1 MKSFA
6 IASVLFIL
14 LIGIIIGNAIYV
26 HHVSSHILE
35 RLESLSL
42 ESSADELSSLGDY
55 WAHHRP
61 FVSLS
66 LGYGELDHLSESLI
80 AMEAAHASRETSDF
94 ERFRQICFDA
104 ARELTRLERF
114 SPENLF

>member
-35 RLESLSL
+35 QLEALSF
-42 ESSADELSSLGDY
+42 ESSADALSSLEEY
-55 WAHHRP
+55 WMRHHP

-80 AMEAAHASRETSDF
+80 AMEAAHTCREASDF